1 MAPIIPRDQGRHW
14 HTRDASSLIDVNARF
29 RRCGNVS
36 STHSSTRTPTP
47 VNGSIL
53 RIAMLLTCV
62 AFTAL
67 IASEVNAGTLETVKS
82 RGKLL
87 CGVNEGLPGFSMSD
101 ADGEWSGIDVDLC
114 RAIAAAAI
122 GDANAV
128 TFIPL
133 TARDR
138 FPALRAGEVDVLV
151 RNTTWTL
158 ARDSQLAVDFVGVNY
173 YDGQAFMTRIANGF
187 ASVKDLDHTRIC
199 VTRNTTTE
207 LNLTDYFRTHDMSF
221 EPVTFVRSQEMFPA
235 YDAGLCDVLT
245 ADQSSLSANRPK
257 LAKAEDHVILPE
269 VISKEPLGPAV
280 KHGDDHWSDVVRWTL
295 YAMIAAEEYGVSS
308 KNVERVRKTSSR
320 AEIRRLLGVEE
331 DLGEML
337 GLPADWA
344 YQILIQVGNY
354 GESFERNLGAD
365 SAIKLP
371 RGMNALWIDG
381 GLMYAM
387 PFR

>member
-1 MAPIIPRDQGRHW
+1 
-14 HTRDASSLIDVNARF
+14 
-29 RRCGNVS
+29 
-36 STHSSTRTPTP
+36 
-47 VNGSIL
+47 
-53 RIAMLLTCV
+53 
-62 AFTAL
+62 
-67 IASEVNAGTLETVKS
+67 
-82 RGKLL
+82 
-87 CGVNEGLPGFSMSD
+87 
-101 ADGEWSGIDVDLC
+101 
-114 RAIAAAAI
+114 
-122 GDANAV
+122 
-128 TFIPL
+128 
-133 TARDR
+133 
-138 FPALRAGEVDVLV
+138 
-151 RNTTWTL
+151 
-158 ARDSQLAVDFVGVNY
+158 
-173 YDGQAFMTRIANGF
+173 
-187 ASVKDLDHTRIC
+187 
-199 VTRNTTTE
+199 
-207 LNLTDYFRTHDMSF
+207 
-221 EPVTFVRSQEMFPA
+221 
-235 YDAGLCDVLT
+235 
-245 ADQSSLSANRPK
+245 
-257 LAKAEDHVILPE
+257 VILPE

>member
-1 MAPIIPRDQGRHW
+1 
-14 HTRDASSLIDVNARF
+14 
-29 RRCGNVS
+29 
-36 STHSSTRTPTP
+36 

-67 IASEVNAGTLETVKS
+67 IALEVNAGTLETVKS

-114 RAIAAAAI
+114 RAIAAATI

>member
-1 MAPIIPRDQGRHW
+1 MQTSVRGI
-14 HTRDASSLIDVNARF
+14 F
-29 RRCGNVS
+29 RNYVMVVVALAL
-36 STHSSTRTPTP
+36 P
-47 VNGSIL
+47 
-53 RIAMLLTCV
+53 LL
-62 AFTAL
+62 AA
-67 IASEVNAGTLETVKS
+67 AQVNAGTLETVRS
-82 RGKLL
+82 RGVLL
-87 CGVNEGLPGFSMSD
+87 CGVNEGLPGFSISN
-101 ADGEWSGIDVDLC
+101 AEGEWSGIDVDLC
-114 RAIAAAAI
+114 RAVATAVL

-158 ARDSQLAVDFVGVNY
+158 ARDAQLAVDFVGVNY
-173 YDGQAFMTRIANGF
+173 YDGQAFMTRAATGF
-187 ASVKDLDHTRIC
+187 DSVLDLHGAKIC

-207 LNLTDYFRTHDMSF
+207 LNLVDYFRTHDMTF

-245 ADQSSLSANRPK
+245 GDQSSLSANRPK
-257 LAKAEDHVILPE
+257 LARAGDHVILPE

-280 KHGDDHWSDVVRWTL
+280 RHGDNGWSDIVRWSL

-308 KNVERVRKTSSR
+308 QNVKRVRGTSTR
-320 AEIRRLLGVEE
+320 AEVRRLLGVEE
-331 DLGEML
+331 GLGEML
-337 GLPADWA
+337 GLPADWG
-344 YQILIQVGNY
+344 YQILLQVGNY
-354 GESFERNLGAD
+354 GESFERNLGAN
-365 SAIKLP
+365 SSIKLQ
-371 RGMNALWIDG
+371 RGMNALWTEG